1 MICPIKTDHIL
12 KCKVHQSIRFWK
24 LNFTITGTKGPF
36 EEDNWLY
43 IRIGDCLFR
52 NSALCGRCIFTTV
65 DPKTG
70 EKHAD
75 GQPLKT
81 LKKFRQAILL

>member
-1 MICPIKTDHIL
+1 MLFKTNQVNWNNKFL
-12 KCKVHQSIRFWK
+12 K
-24 LNFTITGTKGPF
+24 LNIAITGTRSPF

-81 LKKFRQAILL
+81 LKEFRQAFLQ